1 MSQIQIT
8 QPGKFDEPVIL
19 PVEPFVSHDYAL
31 AECEKLWPKVWQAA
45 CRIEELEKVGD
56 FVTYDIA
63 DESIIVVR
71 TGEGE
76 GGISAYYNVCQHRGR
91 RLTKGCG
98 HTSRFY
104 CPFHGWTWNI
114 NGKNAYVHDRED
126 YGDSLDD
133 VDLSLPS
140 VRVGEWGGWVWV
152 CMDPEA
158 EPLEEYL
165 EPAYSMLGRF
175 ELDRMRFR
183 WRQWLYF
190 PCNWKTALGAFNESY
205 HVNASHPQL
214 MRGHP
219 PSAWWCRAGGRH
231 GWHGPAGY
239 RGVDSKHREGL
250 SSARG
255 AADVDPRIA
264 VAEDIQM
271 LWDTLEAT
279 TTETFVKAS
288 KRLVDELPEG
298 STMEEVG
305 QHLLASAR
313 ADDAAR
319 GVIWPEIE
327 PEHLAV
333 CGIDWHLFP
342 NLIILPSLT
351 TALVYRARP
360 NGTDPDSCIFEVM
373 VLERFPEGEE
383 PETEWVF
390 EEDPTEEKWRLI
402 LSQDFNNMPEV
413 QKGMKSRGFRGG
425 RMNPISELPT
435 THFFRKL
442 AEYMGGE
449 HAPVPAKGR

>member
-1 MSQIQIT
+1 MSEIQVT
-8 QPGKFDEPVIL
+8 QPGMADEPVML
-19 PVEPFVSHDYAL
+19 PIEPYVSRDYAL
-31 AECEKLWPKVWQAA
+31 AEGEKLWPKVWQPA
-45 CRIEELEKVGD
+45 CRVEELPKVGD

-71 TGEGE
+71 SSTEN
-76 GGISAYYNVCQHRGR
+76 ISAYYNVCQHRGR

-104 CPFHGWTWNI
+104 CPFHGWAWNI
-114 NGKNAYVHDRED
+114 DGSNHNVHDRED
-126 YGDSLDD
+126 FGDSLDG
-133 VDLSLPS
+133 VDLSLPE
-140 VRVGEWGGWVWV
+140 VRVGEWGGWVWIN
-152 CMDPEA
+152 MDPDA
-158 EPLEEYL
+158 EPLEQYL
-165 EPAYSMLGRF
+165 EPAFSMLGRF
-175 ELDRMRFR
+175 ELDKMRFR
-183 WRQWLYF
+183 WRQWLVF

-214 MRGHP
+214 TRGHP
-219 PSAWWCRAGGRH
+219 PMAWWCRAGGRH
-231 GWHGPAGY
+231 GWHGPAGL
-239 RGVDSKHREGL
+239 RGGADSEHAKGL
-250 SSARG
+250 SAARG
-255 AADVDPRIA
+255 EAGADPRVA
-264 VAEDIQM
+264 VANDLQM
-271 LWDTLEAT
+271 MWETLQAT

-298 STMEEVG
+298 ATMEEVG
-305 QHLLASAR
+305 QHLLLAAK

-333 CGIDWHLFP
+333 TGIDWHLFP

-360 NGTDPDSCIFEVM
+360 NGNDPDSCIFEVM

-383 PETEWVF
+383 PQSDWVY
-390 EEDPTEEKWRLI
+390 EPDPTEEKWRLI
-402 LSQDFNNMPEV
+402 LAQDFNNMPEV
-413 QKGMKSRGFRGG
+413 QKGMKSRGFRGA

-442 AEYMGGE
+442 AEYMGDE
-449 HAPVPAKGR
+449 HAPVPVKGE